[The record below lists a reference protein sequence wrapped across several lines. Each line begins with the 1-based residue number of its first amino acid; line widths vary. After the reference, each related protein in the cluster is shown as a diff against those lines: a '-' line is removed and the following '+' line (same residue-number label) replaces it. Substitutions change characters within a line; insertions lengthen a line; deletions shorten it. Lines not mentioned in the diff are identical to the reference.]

1 MDTPACGR
9 RGHRELRR
17 GRASLP
23 HHVYHVTSST
33 IGRRRRFRDFDAACA
48 ASRCFERP
56 AVLGDARMLAWVLMP
71 DHAHWLLQLGS
82 EVSLD
87 AVVQRL
93 KAASSRAAN
102 RATNR
107 RGSLWAP
114 AYFERALRVED
125 DIAGVARYIVANPL
139 RAGLVTSV
147 RSYPFWN
154 AIWLPYRTPPLDPL
168 L

>member
-1 MDTPACGR
+1 
-9 RGHRELRR
+9 
-17 GRASLP
+17 
-23 HHVYHVTSST
+23 
-33 IGRRRRFRDFDAACA
+33 
-48 ASRCFERP
+48 
-56 AVLGDARMLAWVLMP
+56 MLAWVLMP
-71 DHAHWLLQLGS
+71 DHVHWLLQLGN
-82 EVSLD
+82 ELTLD

-114 AYFERALRVED
+114 AYFERALRTVD
-125 DIAGVARYIVANPL
+125 DVPGVARYIVANPL

-154 AIWLPYRTPPLDPL
+154 AIWLPSRTPPHDSL